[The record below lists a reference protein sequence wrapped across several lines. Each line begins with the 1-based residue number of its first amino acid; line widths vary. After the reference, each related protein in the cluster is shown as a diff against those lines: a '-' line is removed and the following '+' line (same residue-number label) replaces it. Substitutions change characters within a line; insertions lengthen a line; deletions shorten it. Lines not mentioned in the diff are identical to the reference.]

1 MRLHYAMTHAIVRAG
16 WLMLLVAVLAT
27 IGCDRLT
34 KHVATTTLAGVP
46 GRSFLADTV
55 RLGYAENAGG
65 FLSLG
70 ASLPPG
76 ARVAIFTVATGL
88 TLLGLIVLAFR
99 RRLSGW
105 PALGLSLF
113 VAGGASNWIDRLVNG
128 TVVDFLNVG
137 IGSVR
142 TGVFNV
148 ADVAIM
154 LGAALFIFGEFA
166 GSPEASADR
175 PDGPPRSAAAKEADG
190 PDADPGLY

>member
-1 MRLHYAMTHAIVRAG
+1 MIQALVRAG
-16 WLMLLVAVLAT
+16 RFGLVAAVLAT

-34 KHVATTTLAGVP
+34 KHVATATLAGTA
-46 GRSFLADTV
+46 GHSFLADTI
-55 RLGYAENAGG
+55 RLGYVENAGG

-70 ASLPPG
+70 ATLPSI
-76 ARVAIFTVATGL
+76 ARVAIFTVATGV
-88 TLLGLIVLAFR
+88 TLLGLTVLAFR
-99 RRLSGW
+99 RGLAGW

-137 IGSVR
+137 IGPLR

-154 LGAALFIFGEFA
+154 LGAALFVFGEFSGSAEQPVVRGVGADDPPPPVDEPGDPVA
-166 GSPEASADR
+166 G
-175 PDGPPRSAAAKEADG
+175 
-190 PDADPGLY
+190 PGL